1 MPVYLFTLHAYRSW
15 RADNP
20 RGYIQHDQRGV
31 QPPNPQLSAHR
42 ESIAKHPAVTFRKR
56 QRSLLLT
63 SAVEIAGRRGWTL
76 HAVAATT
83 THIHLLISWN
93 DQTDEKQVCTTLKR
107 LLGLSLSKDTG
118 TTGNHWF
125 SRGQD
130 AKRIADRK
138 HLGHLVNTYLPKHK
152 EQGGVFWAPGAE

>member
-42 ESIAKHPAVTFRKR
+42 ESIAKHPAVSFNKR
-56 QRSLLLT
+56 QRSLLMR
-63 SAVEIAGRRGWTL
+63 SSVEIAGRHRWSL
-76 HAVAATT
+76 HAVAVTT
-83 THIHLLISWN
+83 THVHLLISWS
-93 DQTDEKQVCTTLKR
+93 DQAEEKQVCTTLKR
-107 LLGLSLSKDTG
+107 LLGLALSKDAG
-118 TTGNHWF
+118 TTGNRWF
-125 SRGQD
+125 SRGRD

-138 HLGHLVNTYLPKHK
+138 HLDHLVNVYLPGHQS
-152 EQGGVFWAPGAE
+152 QGGIFWAPGVE